1 MFHNLPYFNNQLAHA
16 NSIRCMLVRSGTS
29 RLLLLDGSEIR
40 AGKAGHDQIRR
51 IILGSDGHG
60 GFGGMTSQDNK
71 VALVW
76 PADSDGSFRFKFLQV
91 VAESGAVLPMECSNA
106 ASASALMA
114 QLSGQD
120 DARPVWKATNL
131 STGQK
136 MELRP
141 GSRERIAKTWNV
153 RFLAEENSHK
163 ALQGLGSNASVRLN
177 GKTVQITPVL
187 LGNLFLF
194 TEIAPDLLDKK
205 LAAQIAREG
214 MNAASKAG
222 WVAPQDYHPKVI
234 PFRLNANGERR
245 EVETASYYHGELHRS
260 MPGSAAMALASF
272 LEMRG
277 GVSGG
282 KRIEWNIRHTSGSF
296 DVKLGIDT
304 SEGTKKISWS
314 EFSTPVRLLGWGVA
328 SLERSNLKN

>member
-1 MFHNLPYFNNQLAHA
+1 MFHNLPHFNSRLAQA
-16 NSIRCMLVRSGTS
+16 NSINCMLVRSGTS
-29 RLLLLDGSEIR
+29 RVLLLDGSEIR
-40 AGKAGHDQIRR
+40 AGQAGHDQIRR
-51 IILGSDGHG
+51 IMLGADGHG

-76 PADSDGSFRFKFLQV
+76 PANSDGSFRFKFLQV

-120 DARPVWKATNL
+120 NSRSFWRATNL

-141 GSRERIAKTWNV
+141 GSKGKIAKSWSI
-153 RFLAEENSHK
+153 RFLADSNSNK
-163 ALQGLGSNASVRLN
+163 ALQGLGRGCSVQIN
-177 GKTVQITPVL
+177 GKKVGITPVL

-194 TEIAPDLLDKK
+194 TDIPPESLNRESSAL
-205 LAAQIAREG
+205 IAREG
-214 MNAASKAG
+214 MKAATKTG
-222 WVAPQDYHPKVI
+222 WIPPKNYHPKVI
-234 PFRLNANGERR
+234 PYRVLSDGLRR

-272 LEMRG
+272 LEVRM
-277 GVSGG
+277 G
-282 KRIEWNIRHTSGSF
+282 KTDASRPQWNVRHTSGSF
-296 DVKLGIDT
+296 DVRLGIDT
-304 SEGTKKISWS
+304 STKTRKVSWS
-314 EFSTPVRLLGWGVA
+314 EFITPVRLLGWGVA
-328 SLERSNLKN
+328 SLERSNHKS